1 MNLSERLEAAKR
13 EREGAFD
20 APKRKQ
26 PADDTGD
33 DETMVSAGPQ
43 LWGKPGPCPRCGT
56 KGEVDYI
63 DLVRAITSQ
72 HCPSCSFEWVLSRS
86 DFDALTS

>member
-13 EREGAFD
+13 EREGISETTPTKRGAESDD
-20 APKRKQ
+20 A
-26 PADDTGD
+26 
-33 DETMVSAGPQ
+33 EWVESAGPQ

-56 KGEVDYI
+56 TGEVDFI

-72 HCPSCSFEWVLSRS
+72 HCPKCTFEWVLSRA